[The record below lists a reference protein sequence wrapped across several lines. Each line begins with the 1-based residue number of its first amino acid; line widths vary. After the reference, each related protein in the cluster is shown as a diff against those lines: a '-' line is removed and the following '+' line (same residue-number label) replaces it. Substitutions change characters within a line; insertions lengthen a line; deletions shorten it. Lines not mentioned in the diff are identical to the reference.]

1 MKLTDPCWTA
11 WWDDIWHNEETQFDN
26 EEWRK
31 TFRMRRETFEDLVD
45 EVSTLKC
52 MQKKSTR
59 FRRAIPVA
67 KRGVLIQLCGVI
79 ALCY

>member
-1 MKLTDPCWTA
+1 
-11 WWDDIWHNEETQFDN
+11 
-26 EEWRK
+26 
-31 TFRMRRETFEDLVD
+31 MRRETFEDLVD
-45 EVSTLKC
+45 ELSTLKC

-79 ALCY
+79 AMCY